1 MKSLLVCLLLLLA
14 GGARA
19 AGIVDATGRTV
30 AVPDLVMRV
39 LPAGPSAAVLLAALA
54 PDLMLGWPQPL
65 PPQAAAWL
73 PDTVAALPQIPPVPG
88 DRAAIMMLHPD
99 LIVDYGTVNDRYIAL
114 AKGTQDATGIPTV
127 LLDGHL
133 AKLPEVLRGLGRV
146 LHREARAEVLARLA
160 EATLAATGGRP
171 TAVRAVLV
179 HGAPG
184 ASGGGKDGTEVAVPA
199 SGAAEVPELLG
210 WTVLAPAAA
219 ADEHGAFRPATL
231 AEIAALD
238 PDVLLFASPAMR
250 QTVADSPAW
259 RALRA
264 VREGHAWIVPAAPFG
279 WLEGPSSINRLLGLA
294 WLSAGKDAGVLP
306 FAAVFHALVYG
317 RLPTPEQ
324 LADLRDALRP
334 IEPRPE

>member
-1 MKSLLVCLLLLLA
+1 VKSLLVCLLLLLA

-30 AVPDLVMRV
+30 AVPDQVMRV
-39 LPAGPSAAVLLAALA
+39 LPAGEPAAVLLAALA
-54 PDLMLGWPQPL
+54 PDLMLGWPQP
-65 PPQAAAWL
+65 PSPQAAAWL
-73 PDTVAALPQIPPVPG
+73 PDTAAALPQIPPVPG
-88 DRAAIMMLHPD
+88 DRAAIMTLHPD
-99 LIVDYGTVNDRYIAL
+99 LIMDYGTVNDRYIAL
-114 AKGTQDATGIPTV
+114 AKGTQDATGIATV

-171 TAVRAVLV
+171 AAVRAVLV
-179 HGAPG
+179 HGAQG
-184 ASGGGKDGTEVAVPA
+184 ADVAVPG

-210 WTVLAPAAA
+210 WKVLAPTAA
-219 ADEHGAFRPATL
+219 ADEHGAFQPATL

-264 VREGHAWIVPAAPFG
+264 VREGHAWIVPAVPFG
-279 WLEGPSSINRLLGLA
+279 WLEGPPSINRLLGLA
-294 WLSAGKDAGVLP
+294 WLSAGRDAGVLP
-306 FAAVFHALVYG
+306 FATVFHALVYG

-334 IEPRPE
+334 IEP

>member
-1 MKSLLVCLLLLLA
+1 
-14 GGARA
+14 
-19 AGIVDATGRTV
+19 
-30 AVPDLVMRV
+30 
-39 LPAGPSAAVLLAALA
+39 LPE
-54 PDLMLGWPQPL
+54 
-65 PPQAAAWL
+65 AAAWL

-88 DRAAIMMLHPD
+88 DRAAIMALHPD

-114 AKGTQDATGIPTV
+114 AKGTQDATGIATV

-133 AKLPEVLRGLGRV
+133 AKLPEVLRGLGQV

-160 EATLAATGGRP
+160 EATLAATGGGHA
-171 TAVRAVLV
+171 AVRVVYVRAAR
-179 HGAPG
+179 GAEV
-184 ASGGGKDGTEVAVPA
+184 GTQVAVPG

-210 WTVLAPAAA
+210 WKVLAPA
-219 ADEHGAFRPATL
+219 ADEHGAFRPATS
-231 AEIAALD
+231 AQIAALD

-264 VREGHAWIVPAAPFG
+264 VREGHAWIVPATPFG
-279 WLEGPSSINRLLGLA
+279 WVDGPPSINRLLGLA
-294 WLSAGKDAGVLP
+294 WLGAGTDADVLP

-324 LADLRDALRP
+324 LGDLRDALRP
-334 IEPRPE
+334 IEP